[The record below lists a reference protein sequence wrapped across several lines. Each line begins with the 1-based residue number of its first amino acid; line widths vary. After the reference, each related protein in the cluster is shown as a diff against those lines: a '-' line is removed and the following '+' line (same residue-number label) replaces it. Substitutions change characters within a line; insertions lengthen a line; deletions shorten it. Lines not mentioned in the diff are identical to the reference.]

1 MRCDAKPCGRERRN
15 GRRGGLRRG
24 AAPRPDDAE
33 ARDATAR
40 EGLRRGAATTRDR
53 SLRRVLALALG
64 ACALG
69 GAAMAQEP
77 EAAAGPVVERIRS
90 GFVIAPDL
98 KVTGVDGG
106 SGPLAGLYGG
116 FVTDRRLLLGAG
128 AYWLTGGPG
137 SVDLAYG
144 GGLVEWFANP
154 GGRLDVSVRSLFGAG
169 RATLTSDFETF
180 ITGAGTA
187 PLRAGLLG
195 AGPAAFEAGAGIA
208 PLGPFPGPAGLP
220 GRWGHGPKGGRAW
233 RADHPPWE
241 GFPWEDF
248 PWLDGITF
256 RYHEHFL
263 VAEPQISVH
272 WNASDW
278 LRVGGGAG
286 YRFVGRAGSDGGR
299 LRGFT
304 AGVGLQL
311 GPP

>member
-1 MRCDAKPCGRERRN
+1 MRCDSKPCGRERGN
-15 GRRGGLRRG
+15 GRGGSL
-24 AAPRPDDAE
+24 P
-33 ARDATAR
+33 
-40 EGLRRGAATTRDR
+40 RDR

-69 GAAMAQEP
+69 GAAAAQEP

-98 KVTGVDGG
+98 KITGVDGG
-106 SGPLAGLYGG
+106 SGALAGLYGG

-154 GGRLDVSVRSLFGAG
+154 RGRLDVSVRSLFGAG

-180 ITGAGTA
+180 LAGAGIPLFGPGLFGGGPAFKAGAGTA
-187 PLRAGLLG
+187 R
-195 AGPAAFEAGAGIA
+195 
-208 PLGPFPGPAGLP
+208 LGPFPGAAGP
-220 GRWGHGPKGGRAW
+220 HGRRG

-241 GFPWEDF
+241 GFRWEDF
-248 PWLDGITF
+248 PWPGGITF

-286 YRFVGRAGSDGGR
+286 YRFVARAGPDGGR

-304 AGVGLQL
+304 AGVRLQL

>member
-1 MRCDAKPCGRERRN
+1 M
-15 GRRGGLRRG
+15 
-24 AAPRPDDAE
+24 
-33 ARDATAR
+33 
-40 EGLRRGAATTRDR
+40 
-53 SLRRVLALALG
+53 LALALG

-69 GAAMAQEP
+69 GAAAAQEP
-77 EAAAGPVVERIRS
+77 EAATGPVVERIRS
-90 GFVIAPDL
+90 GFVVAPDL
-98 KVTGVDGG
+98 KITSVDGG

-154 GGRLDVSVRSLFGAG
+154 RGRLDVSVRSLFGAG

-180 ITGAGTA
+180 LTGAGI
-187 PLRAGLLG
+187 PLFGPGLFG
-195 AGPAAFEAGAGIA
+195 AGPAFKAGAGTA
-208 PLGPFPGPAGLP
+208 PLGPFPGHAGP
-220 GRWGHGPKGGRAW
+220 HGRRGHDPQGGRAR
-233 RADHPPWE
+233 RAGHPPWE
-241 GFPWEDF
+241 DFRWEDF
-248 PWLDGITF
+248 PWPGGITF

-286 YRFVGRAGSDGGR
+286 YRFVARAGPDSGR